1 MHDAATVPVPMIVE
15 EGGRKKV
22 VELREPKGKGKA
34 TCPKD
39 PEAELGES
47 SLSPQRLGGRCSVS
61 GCILVESPPRKLTGN
76 SRQFGRSCGGGRTL
90 RYLL

>member
-1 MHDAATVPVPMIVE
+1 MPVIVE
-15 EGGRKKV
+15 EGGGKKV

-34 TCPKD
+34 TCSKD

-61 GCILVESPPRKLTGN
+61 ACILVESPPRKLTGN
-76 SRQFGRSCGGGRTL
+76 SRRFGRSCGGGRTVRHML
-90 RYLL
+90 